1 MQMSNNQASYKLS
14 SFPNNSFIKHLLST
28 ELGLL
33 GAMHRNERKRNS
45 SVSQPSRSLQSTK
58 AETTFLL
65 SKCYNREISVMGTKG
80 RQKPFSHLVEKYNT
94 EKNL

>member
-1 MQMSNNQASYKLS
+1 MQMSNNQASYKWS
-14 SFPNNSFIKHLLST
+14 SFPNNSFIKHLLNT

-33 GAMHRNERKRNS
+33 GALHRNERKRNS

-65 SKCYNREISVMGTKG
+65 SKCYNRRS
-80 RQKPFSHLVEKYNT
+80 Q
-94 EKNL
+94 